1 MSGPSSQDEEKWDD
15 CDCDVSNYCCY
26 WVSGSDPV
34 RGSWSISRVYTDSD
48 TAASWPLVTTL
59 MTQDTHIPCSQTG
72 VTPLMILTWDPFNDP
87 VMIPYHL
94 KCGHHSIHKR
104 FCHWHSK
111 AIWAF
116 MHWVK
121 DGPHLDTLCCRW
133 NQDLR
138 KNLTLDSTL
147 SRIFSKS
154 VFCRTIK
161 HHRVLISV
169 SMCVCS
175 VQVQCNWLY
184 SVNLFLKLS
193 HPSNYTHWTWQL
205 RIF

>member
-94 KCGHHSIHKR
+94 KWPPFNTQTLLSLTFKSNLSFHALSKR
-104 FCHWHSK
+104 WATPWYLVLSLKPGSQKKTSHWIQHYQGYFQK
-111 AIWAF
+111 AYF
-116 MHWVK
+116 V
-121 DGPHLDTLCCRW
+121 GL
-133 NQDLR
+133 
-138 KNLTLDSTL
+138 
-147 SRIFSKS
+147 
-154 VFCRTIK
+154 
-161 HHRVLISV
+161 
-169 SMCVCS
+169 
-175 VQVQCNWLY
+175 
-184 SVNLFLKLS
+184 
-193 HPSNYTHWTWQL
+193 
-205 RIF
+205 